1 MLQEMIVAFD
11 QAEESVGAE
20 CLHQSLHGAEA
31 QGEIELT
38 VDSGAVSNLL
48 ITIVSDQFHALSVR
62 KIDIW
67 IVEER
72 GEIVRG
78 KTRTHSLKIDQVS
91 RAVSDET
98 IPRFPIRPATWRAQR
113 ALRCRS
119 RNNGPGNSR
128 RSSFAPRDKARR

>member
-38 VDSGAVSNLL
+38 VDGCAVSNLL
-48 ITIVSDQFHALSVR
+48 IAIVIDQFHALSVR

-72 GEIVRG
+72 GEIVG
-78 KTRTHSLKIDQVS
+78 VKTRTHSLKIDQVS
-91 RAVSDET
+91 LAVADDK
-98 IPRFPIRPATWRAQR
+98 I
-113 ALRCRS
+113 LRL
-119 RNNGPGNSR
+119 
-128 RSSFAPRDKARR
+128 KVTM